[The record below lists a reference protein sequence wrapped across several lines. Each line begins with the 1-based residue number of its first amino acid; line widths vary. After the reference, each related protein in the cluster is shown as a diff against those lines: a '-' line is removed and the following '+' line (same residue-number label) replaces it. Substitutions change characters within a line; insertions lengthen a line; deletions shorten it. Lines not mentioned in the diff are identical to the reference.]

1 MNVFVCADFFLPC
14 LVVITTSQG
23 EFFLTLETL
32 WFAEEETCS
41 GKLAATAFSTHIY
54 KRQHII
60 VYHTALLTDSQSCN
74 GAIYYISLLVF

>member
-1 MNVFVCADFFLPC
+1 MNVFACADSFLPC

-23 EFFLTLETL
+23 EFFLTLKTL
-32 WFAEEETCS
+32 WFAEEKTCS
-41 GKLAATAFSTHIY
+41 GKLAATAFSIHIYY

-74 GAIYYISLLVF
+74 GAIYSLLVF